1 MISAH
6 SGGGE
11 RAQPGSL
18 AAYRAVVSSG
28 ADYAEFDVRRAA
40 DGTLLAQHSAQH
52 PAERPAGRPGQSPV
66 LTVAEVM
73 RVLADGGVRG
83 HIDLK
88 GVGFEREAVELA
100 LASFGPDRFVVTT
113 ADPESVAAIGALFP
127 AVPVGLSVGFGPA
140 SITRDLRRL
149 RWPLSFPPS
158 TVRTVRASGAG
169 WVALSYRY
177 ARPAV
182 LDRCRAAGLQIMVW
196 TVNDDRRLTWFL
208 ADPRVAVVVTD
219 RPEHAVA
226 LRAQRA

>member
-11 RAQPGSL
+11 RAQPGSP
-18 AAYRAVVSSG
+18 AAYQAVVTSG
-28 ADYAEFDVRRAA
+28 AEYAEFDVRRAG
-40 DGTLLAQHSAQH
+40 DGTLLAQHSAARPDGP
-52 PAERPAGRPGQSPV
+52 PA
-66 LTVAEVM
+66 LTAATVM
-73 RVLADGGVRG
+73 QILADGGVRG
-83 HIDLK
+83 HVDLK

-113 ADPESVAAIGALFP
+113 ADPESVAAVGASFP
-127 AVPVGLSVGFGPA
+127 GVPVGLSVGFGPA

-149 RWPLSFPPS
+149 RWPLSFPLAA
-158 TVRTVRASGAG
+158 VRASGAS
-169 WVALSYRY
+169 WVAMSYRY

-196 TVNDDRRLTWFL
+196 TVNDDRRLTRL
-208 ADPRVAVVVTD
+208 LGDPRVAVVVTD

-226 LRAQRA
+226 LRAQGA

>member
-11 RAQPGSL
+11 RARPGSL

-28 ADYAEFDVRRAA
+28 AEYAEFDVRRAA
-40 DGTLLAQHSAQH
+40 DGTLLAQHSA
-52 PAERPAGRPGQSPV
+52 ERPDGPP
-66 LTVAEVM
+66 LTAAEIM

-83 HIDLK
+83 HVDLK

-113 ADPESVAAIGALFP
+113 ADPESVAAIGASFA
-127 AVPVGLSVGFGPA
+127 AVPVGLSAGFGPA

-158 TVRTVRASGAG
+158 TVRAVRASGAS
-169 WVALSYRY
+169 WVAMNYRY

-182 LDRCRAAGLQIMVW
+182 LDHCRAAGLQIMVW
-196 TVNDDRRLTWFL
+196 TVNDDRRLTRFL

-219 RPEHAVA
+219 RPGHAVA
-226 LRAQRA
+226 LRAQLARGAQQV